1 MKHKQNVRALG
12 ATGLH
17 AIIQGRSLNAQL
29 PQLKAHCLPTEQG
42 LLRDLISGSCRFYF
56 RLNALAKILLK
67 QPFSHEQQTLHA
79 LLIIGLYQLEY
90 QHIADY
96 AAINET
102 VNACHAL
109 KQPQAKVVINA
120 CLRRFLREKSTL
132 LTALDESP
140 VTLYNHPKWLIKRLK
155 KAWPDNWQD
164 ILIGNN
170 QPPPLCL
177 RINQQHSTRQDYM
190 GQLAALDLEP
200 IAAPFSP
207 QGIYIKPCQ
216 VTHLPNFEQ
225 GQVSVQ
231 DEAAQLAANLLIPQ
245 KDERILDACAAP
257 GGKTAHILELA
268 QAQVSA
274 VEIDSKRLVH
284 IQQNLHRL
292 GLQATVINGD
302 ASLPETWH
310 KDNILYDKILLDVPC
325 SATGVIRRNPD
336 IKLLRRN
343 EDIDALVAL
352 QATLLK
358 QIWPLLKAGGKLLY
372 ATCSILPQENSQ
384 QVAHFLAHTKDAR
397 ELKINA
403 NWGIAQP
410 VGRQLFA
417 THQQHDG
424 FYYALLEKQLKCTQ
438 KD

>member
-17 AIIQGRSLNAQL
+17 AIIQGRSLNSQL

-102 VNACHAL
+102 VNACNAL

-140 VTLYNHPKWLIKRLK
+140 VTLYNHPKWLVKQLQR
-155 KAWPDNWQD
+155 AWADNWQD
-164 ILIGNN
+164 ILIANN
-170 QPPPLCL
+170 QMPPLCL
-177 RINQQHSTRQDYM
+177 RINQRHIERQAYM
-190 GQLAALDLEP
+190 TQLAALDLEP
-200 IAAPFSP
+200 IAASFSP

-216 VTHLPNFEQ
+216 VERLPHFAQ
-225 GQVSVQ
+225 GWVSVQ
-231 DEAAQLAANLLIPQ
+231 DEAAQLAANLLTPQ
-245 KDERILDACAAP
+245 TGERILDACAAP
-257 GGKTAHILELA
+257 GGKTAHLLELA
-268 QAQVSA
+268 DVDVVA
-274 VEIDSKRLVH
+274 VDIEPSRLQR
-284 IQQNLHRL
+284 IQENLQRL
-292 GLQATVINGD
+292 NLQATLIAGD
-302 ASLPETWH
+302 ASEPMSWH
-310 KDNILYDKILLDVPC
+310 TPPSLFDKILLDVPC

-336 IKLLRRN
+336 IKLLRRA
-343 EDIDALVAL
+343 EDITALVEL
-352 QATLLK
+352 QAKLLK
-358 QIWPLLKAGGKLLY
+358 QIWGLLKAGGQLLY
-372 ATCSILPQENSQ
+372 STCSVLPQENSQ
-384 QVAHFLAHTKDAR
+384 QVAQFLAQTNDAK
-397 ELKINA
+397 ECKIRQ
-403 NWGIAQP
+403 NWGIEQP
-410 VGRQLFA
+410 VGRQIFA
-417 THQQHDG
+417 QNQQADG
-424 FYYALLEKQLKCTQ
+424 FYYALLEKRIT
-438 KD
+438 